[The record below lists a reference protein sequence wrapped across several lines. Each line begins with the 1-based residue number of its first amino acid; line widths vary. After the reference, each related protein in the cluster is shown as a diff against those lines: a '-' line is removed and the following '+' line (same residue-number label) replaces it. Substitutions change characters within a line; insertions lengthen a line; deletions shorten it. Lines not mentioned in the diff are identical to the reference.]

1 MKLGKK
7 KLIVGMICLILCF
20 SMTACSEETAKNLAQ
35 DIDDQVS
42 NLKDIDESHVVSVR
56 TGCPVLY
63 PNISYGDAFTEFF
76 DDPTWKY
83 FKADTGEDV
92 VEFTGYCM
100 YREKKVKARLQFIL
114 NEKDNT
120 FTQGALSFNDVPQT
134 SIITSVMICKAFDEY
149 AEKTGD
155 TCGS

>member
-63 PNISYGDAFTEFF
+63 PNISYGIQ
-76 DDPTWKY
+76 
-83 FKADTGEDV
+83 
-92 VEFTGYCM
+92 
-100 YREKKVKARLQFIL
+100 EKM
-114 NEKDNT
+114 
-120 FTQGALSFNDVPQT
+120 LSSLPDIVC
-134 SIITSVMICKAFDEY
+134 IGKRR
-149 AEKTGD
+149 
-155 TCGS
+155 